1 MNPIQ
6 QRIIDLRNQVNEHNR
21 NYYVLNSPTISDQD
35 FDLLLKELEE
45 LEKLYPEYDD
55 PLSPTKRV
63 GSDINKAFTQ
73 VEHIHPMLSLGNS
86 YSVAEVED
94 FIRKAKASLVGEDM
108 EIVGEL
114 KFDGTSISLIY
125 EHGELVR
132 AVTRG
137 DGVRGDDVT
146 ANVKTIRS
154 IPLRLTGTG
163 YPDSFEIRGEVLL
176 PWEAFNRLNEQREK
190 DGETLFANPRNAA
203 AGTLKLL
210 NSAETARRG
219 LDAYLYHI
227 LGDNLPADTHYGNLE
242 AARSWGF
249 KISPDIKILHSI
261 EEVDNF
267 IKYWDEQRKLLPV
280 ATDGLVFKVNN
291 LRQQADLGFTSKF
304 PRWAIAFKFKAEE
317 ALTRLESVSFQVG
330 RTGVVTPVANLA
342 TVPLSGTMVSRAT
355 LHNEDFIRSL
365 DLHEHDMV
373 YVEKGGEI
381 IPKITGV
388 DIDQREEGSSPIRF
402 ITHCPVCG
410 AELVRDEGEAAWV
423 CPNKSGCE
431 PQLIGKIEHFAGR
444 KMMDIDSIG
453 SETAQMLFKDGLVKN
468 IADLYDLKYEDVVG
482 LNRFADRSAQRL
494 LQGIEQSKKIPFER
508 VVFALSIQYV
518 GETVAKKIARAAGNI
533 DRLMTMTADEL
544 TSIEDIGPRIAE
556 SIIAF
561 FANEENREIVERL
574 RAAGLQMAVEKE
586 EVASDALKGKS
597 IIISG
602 TFDHHSRDE
611 YKQLIERHGGKNVSS
626 ISKNTDYVLA
636 GKNMGPAKLDKAT
649 SLGITILS
657 EDDFLAL
664 IGEDNKETI
673 SDNGMNEPNGSAE
686 ADSTLFPE
694 LF

>member
-6 QRIIDLRNQVNEHNR
+6 QRIIDLRNQLNEHNR

-35 FDLLLKELEE
+35 FDYLLKELEQ

-146 ANVKTIRS
+146 ANIKTIRS

-219 LDAYLYHI
+219 LDTYLYHI

-267 IKYWDEQRKLLPV
+267 IKFWDEQRKLLPV

-304 PRWAIAFKFKAEE
+304 PRWAIAFKFKAEV

-365 DLHEHDMV
+365 DLHERDMV

-402 ITHCPVCG
+402 ITNCPVCG

-468 IADLYDLKYEDVVG
+468 IADLYDLRYEDVVG

-533 DRLMTMTADEL
+533 DRLMTMTAEEL

-561 FANEENREIVERL
+561 FADEENRKIVERL

-664 IGEDNKETI
+664 IGEDNKETN
-673 SDNGMNEPNGSAE
+673 SDNGVNGYAE
-686 ADSTLFPE
+686 GDSTLFPE

>member
-6 QRIIDLRNQVNEHNR
+6 QRIIDLRNQLNEHNR

-35 FDLLLKELEE
+35 FDYLLKELEQ

-146 ANVKTIRS
+146 ANIKTIRS

-365 DLHEHDMV
+365 DLHERDMV

-402 ITHCPVCG
+402 IANCPVCG
-410 AELVRDEGEAAWV
+410 AELVRDEGESAWV

-533 DRLMTMTADEL
+533 DRLMTMTAEEL

-561 FANEENREIVERL
+561 FADEENREIVERL

-657 EDDFLAL
+657 ENDFLAL
-664 IGEDNKETI
+664 IGEDNKETN
-673 SDNGMNEPNGSAE
+673 SDNGMNEPNGPTE